1 MEKKKIDTKA
11 ILERSRKAKQK
22 NTNLDKVV
30 KKAKNNDKFRRVN
43 FNG

>member
-22 NTNLDKVV
+22 NDQLNKVV
-30 KKAKNNDKFRRVN
+30 KKAKNNDAFRRVN